1 MIKKYLASEKISKV
15 IEFYEDELNIELI
28 ADFFKVFGD
37 PTRIKILS
45 ALDLS
50 EMNVQSIADLLE
62 MTKSAIS
69 HQLRKLKDAHLVK
82 TRRSGK
88 EIYYSLDDE
97 HVRSVL
103 NQGVEHIIEKNTWEE
118 KNLWYQYIH

>member
-1 MIKKYLASEKISKV
+1 MDHESIDIETIQRV
-15 IEFYEDELNIELI
+15 IDFYNDERHIDLV

-45 ALDLS
+45 ALVIK
-50 EMNVQSIADLLE
+50 EMNVQEISDLLD

-82 TRRSGK
+82 CRRSGK
-88 EIYYSLDDE
+88 EIFYSLDDD

-103 NQGVEHIIEKNTWEE
+103 TQGLEHVIEKHT
-118 KNLWYQYIH
+118 KG